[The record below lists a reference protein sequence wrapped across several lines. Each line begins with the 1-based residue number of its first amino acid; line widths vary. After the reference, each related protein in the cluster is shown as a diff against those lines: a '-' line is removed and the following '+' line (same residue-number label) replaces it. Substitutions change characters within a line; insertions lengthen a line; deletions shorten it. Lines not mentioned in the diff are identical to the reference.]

1 MALAPAFII
10 NSRSQDDHICLFQQI
25 LENKNFKQ
33 YNKNTQ
39 RGTFRL
45 IGKLEHI
52 YLPVQG
58 EPGSARR
65 LLDLNAEFWIN
76 GSSLSRAPRCVS
88 VIDLSAFPCRR
99 IHLSIKPST
108 CSHPAAA
115 AGRRLSVCPSVCV
128 SDSDLIRK
136 QEVVLQLVLF
146 SRTQMNVRNFTHSRF
161 YLNPGGNDFN
171 QEIFQPFKQKFL

>member
-25 LENKNFKQ
+25 LEHKNFKQ

-45 IGKLEHI
+45 IGKLEDI

-99 IHLSIKPST
+99 IRLSIKPST

-115 AGRRLSVCPSVCV
+115 AGRRLSICPCFRLWPHQETGSGSPAGSVQQN
-128 SDSDLIRK
+128 SDECEEFYSQQILS
-136 QEVVLQLVLF
+136 E
-146 SRTQMNVRNFTHSRF
+146 SRWKW
-161 YLNPGGNDFN
+161 L
-171 QEIFQPFKQKFL
+171 